1 MEETKKHDKQSIHES
16 RKRDYTM
23 RLSKMHLKTL
33 REVPNEAELA
43 SHILLLRGGMIR
55 KLASGIYGYMPLG
68 WRSIR
73 KIENIIRE
81 EMDKSGSQ
89 EVLMSAIQPAE
100 LWQES
105 KRWFAYGPEMW
116 RVKDRHERE
125 FCLGP
130 THEEVFTDIVR
141 NEISSHRQ
149 LPVNLYQ
156 IQTKY
161 RDEARPRFGL
171 MRSREFIMKDAY
183 SFDKD
188 EEGLDESYKEMY
200 ETYERIFTRC
210 GLTFRAVEADTG
222 AIGGSNSHEFTAIS
236 EVGESE
242 ITYCNACKMAATT
255 EKAEVADE
263 CSEEDVKEIPLEK
276 IYTPNTKTITEVAQY
291 LDIDEKKTIKALLF
305 VTHDDQG
312 EKSGYAIAFIRGDR
326 ELNEVKLINAL
337 GIHEHQ
343 IEFADEAEIADATG
357 AVGGFTGPIGLVNC
371 TVVIDSELTKLKNL
385 CAGANE
391 KNYHIKNVN
400 YGRDY
405 KGDIIADIKTLKA
418 NDPCPKCG
426 APVKHARG
434 IEVGQVFKLGTKYSD
449 SMGAVYKDEN
459 QKDKPI
465 VMGSYGIGVSRTLAA
480 IIEQNHDENGIIWP
494 MPVAPYEVM
503 ITVVKVKDD
512 VQMELAEKMY
522 DELVEAGIEVLLDD
536 RDERVG
542 VKFKDAD
549 LLGVP
554 IRITVGK
561 GATNKLVEYKLRRD
575 VEKVELHM
583 EEAIEKAKKTVLK
596 ER

>member
-130 THEEVFTDIVR
+130 THEEIFTDIVR

-188 EEGLDESYKEMY
+188 EEGLDESYKKMY

-276 IYTPNTKTITEVAQY
+276 IYTPNTKTIAEVAQY

-305 VTHDDQG
+305 VTHNDQG

-561 GATNKLVEYKLRRD
+561 CATNKLVEYKLRRD